1 MLENTYTY
9 TARSADNPEQVVT
22 FTLHD
27 HSLSVGV
34 GVPLEHVERALGP
47 EEGEGE
53 AEAEHHIQPWLKPM
67 AVSLIERGTRPF
79 NVADVNAR
87 AEDEWL
93 HVRAWF
99 RAGGLRLAPI
109 TLIAG
114 RVDNPEAA
122 RAFVQELNER
132 KAPAAG
138 LARVLGILDY
148 WATWFLA
155 GFLLVFL
162 LESWRRRKDGEA
174 G

>member
-9 TARSADNPEQVVT
+9 TARSADDPEQVVT
-22 FTLHD
+22 FTIHD
-27 HSLSVGV
+27 HRLSVGV
-34 GVPLEHVERALGP
+34 GVPLEHVERALGS
-47 EEGEGE
+47 EDEGE
-53 AEAEHHIQPWLKPM
+53 AESEHRIQPWLKPM
-67 AVSLIERGTRPF
+67 AVSLIERGIRPF
-79 NVADVNAR
+79 NVADVDAR

-99 RAGGLRLAPI
+99 RVGGLRLAPI

-138 LARVLGILDY
+138 LARFLGLLDY
-148 WATWFLA
+148 WVTWFLA
-155 GFLLVFL
+155 GSLLVIL
-162 LESWRRRKDGEA
+162 LESWRRRRDSEA
-174 G
+174 E